1 MKALFAAL
9 VFAFS
14 VFALA
19 PAQAAGGAS
28 PDEAKAMA
36 MKAAEFL
43 KSNGKDKAFAVFN
56 DKANANFRDRDLYVF
71 VVDNSGVTVS
81 HGTNHALI
89 GKSLLNIKDVDG
101 KPFVQEMIAIK
112 ESGWVDYKWQNPQT
126 KAVEPKT
133 SYVVRVGDVVIGVGA
148 YKG

>member
-1 MKALFAAL
+1 MKSLFAAL

-36 MKAAEFL
+36 IKAAEFL
-43 KSNGKDKAFAVFN
+43 KANGKDKAYPVFN
-56 DKANANFRDRDLYVF
+56 DKANPAFRDRDLYVF
-71 VVDNSGVTVS
+71 VVDSTGTTVS
-81 HGTNHALI
+81 HGTNPALI
-89 GKSLLNIKDVDG
+89 GKSLLNLKDVDG
-101 KPFVQEMIAIK
+101 KPFVQEMVGIK
-112 ESGWVDYKWQNPQT
+112 DAGWVDYKWQNPQT

-133 SYVVRVGDVVIGVGA
+133 SYCVRVGDVVIGVGA